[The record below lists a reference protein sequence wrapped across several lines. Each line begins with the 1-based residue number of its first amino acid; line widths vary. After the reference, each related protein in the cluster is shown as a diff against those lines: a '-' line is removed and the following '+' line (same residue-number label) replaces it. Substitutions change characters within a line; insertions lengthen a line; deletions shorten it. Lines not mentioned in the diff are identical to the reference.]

1 MTARIFIDGEA
12 GTTGLQI
19 RELLANR
26 SDIKINS
33 LLDHERKD
41 LDARKRAL
49 NNCDLAILCLPDEA
63 AKESVSL
70 IQNTR
75 VRVVDASTSHRT
87 SDNWVYGFP
96 EMLKNHSETIAS
108 SNRVSNPGCYPTGA
122 IAMIR
127 PLMDAGVLGSSQSIM
142 INAIS
147 GYSGGGKNLIE
158 RFESVST
165 KDSKPAFYLYGT
177 DLSHKHLPEMKK
189 HMCLDHS
196 PIFAPSVGRFYQGM
210 LVQIPLPL
218 WSVTGNVN
226 AKRLHAILAD
236 HYQDSKF
243 VSVNTLQEAKLISEL
258 DPESLNKTNNL
269 KITIF
274 ENSKNQHC
282 LITAVL
288 DNLGKGAS
296 GAAIQSMDL
305 MLGLN
310 PTYY

>member
-1 MTARIFIDGEA
+1 
-12 GTTGLQI
+12 
-19 RELLANR
+19 
-26 SDIKINS
+26 
-33 LLDHERKD
+33 
-41 LDARKRAL
+41 
-49 NNCDLAILCLPDEA
+49 
-63 AKESVSL
+63 
-70 IQNTR
+70 
-75 VRVVDASTSHRT
+75 
-87 SDNWVYGFP
+87 
-96 EMLKNHSETIAS
+96 MLKDHSETIAS

-165 KDSKPAFYLYGT
+165 KESKPAFYLYGT

-189 HMCLDHS
+189 YMCLDHS

-243 VSVNTLQEAKLISEL
+243 VSVNTLQEAKLISKL

>member
-1 MTARIFIDGEA
+1 MAARIFIDGEA
-12 GTTGLQI
+12 GTTGLKI
-19 RELLANR
+19 RELLGNR
-26 SDIKINS
+26 SDIEINS

-70 IQNTR
+70 IENTK
-75 VRVVDASTSHRT
+75 VRIVDASTSHRI

-147 GYSGGGKNLIE
+147 GYSGGGKTLIE
-158 RFESVST
+158 RFESIST
-165 KDSKPAFYLYGT
+165 KDPKPAFYLYGT

-189 HMCLDHS
+189 HMCLDHP
-196 PIFAPSVGRFYQGM
+196 PIFAPSVGRFYKGM
-210 LVQIPLPL
+210 LVQIPLSL
-218 WSVTGNVN
+218 WSVTGTPS
-226 AKRLHAILAD
+226 AEELHGILAD

-243 VSVNTLQEAKLISEL
+243 VSVNTLQETKLISEL
-258 DPESLNKTNNL
+258 DPEALNETNNL
-269 KITIF
+269 EITIF
-274 ENSKNQHC
+274 ASPENQHC